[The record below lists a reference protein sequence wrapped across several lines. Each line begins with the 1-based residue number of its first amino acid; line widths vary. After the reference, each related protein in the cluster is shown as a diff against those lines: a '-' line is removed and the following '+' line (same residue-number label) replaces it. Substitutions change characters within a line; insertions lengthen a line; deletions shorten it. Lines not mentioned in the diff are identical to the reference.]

1 MLKHCKILQTDVQEE
16 RVGTP
21 RIPGGSGPKIDADAV
36 LGALRKVH
44 DPDLRKD
51 IVSLGMIKDLR
62 IDHEPDGA
70 VVSFT
75 FELTTPACPVRNQLE
90 SMAREAVRSL
100 EGVKR
105 VDVKM
110 AASVRASSRQSPE
123 NIVPQVKNLVAV
135 GSGKGGVGKSTVA
148 ANLAVALG
156 QRGAKVGLL
165 DADIYGPT
173 IPAMMGTRSKPRYT
187 GEKLIPLQAYGIK
200 MMSLGLLTEADTPV
214 IWRGP
219 LVGGAVRQM
228 LSDVDWGELDYL
240 VIDLP
245 PGTGDAPLTLIQ
257 TVPLT
262 GAIIVTTPQD
272 VALNIATK
280 ALAMF
285 RHLHVHIL
293 GIVENMS
300 YYECPECGHK
310 AYIFGHGGAASAA
323 ERLKVP
329 FLGEIPLSEAI
340 RKTGDAGR
348 PIVMEDPQS
357 PLAQAFG
364 RVAEQLAAQ
373 ISITNARVIPTVQLH
388 LNR

>member
-1 MLKHCKILQTDVQEE
+1 MAIAN
-16 RVGTP
+16 TP
-21 RIPGGSGPKIDADAV
+21 GDGNAGVTPEAV
-36 LGALRKVH
+36 LSALRKVQ

-62 IDHEPDGA
+62 VENDSDGA

-90 SMAREAVRSL
+90 SMARGVVQAL
-100 EGVKR
+100 PGVKR
-105 VDVKM
+105 VDLKM
-110 AASVRASSRQSPE
+110 AASVRSSMRQPQADP
-123 NIVPQVKNLVAV
+123 VPGVKNIVAV

-187 GEKLIPLQAYGIK
+187 GEKLIPLEAYGIK
-200 MMSLGLLTEADTPV
+200 MMSLGLLTESDTPV

-228 LSDVDWGELDYL
+228 LTDVDWGELDYL
-240 VIDLP
+240 IIDLP

-300 YYECPECGHK
+300 YYVCPECGHK
-310 AYIFGHGGAASAA
+310 AYIFGHGGAAAA
-323 ERLKVP
+323 AQRLKVP
-329 FLGEIPLSEAI
+329 FLGEIPLAEEI
-340 RKTGDAGR
+340 RQTGDAGI
-348 PIVMEDPQS
+348 PIVVQHPD
-357 PLAQAFG
+357 LAQAQAIG
-364 RVAEQLAAQ
+364 QVAEQLAAQ
-373 ISITNARVIPTVQLH
+373 ISIRNTRVVPTVQLN

>member
-1 MLKHCKILQTDVQEE
+1 MAIVFSPDAGG
-16 RVGTP
+16 GTGVTP
-21 RIPGGSGPKIDADAV
+21 EAV
-36 LGALRKVH
+36 LNALRAVH

-51 IVSLGMIKDLR
+51 IVSLGMIKDLKV
-62 IDHEPDGA
+62 ENGADGA

-90 SMAREAVRSL
+90 NMARAAVQSVP
-100 EGVKR
+100 GVKR
-105 VDVKM
+105 VDLKM
-110 AASVRASSRQSPE
+110 AASVRASARQSPDSV
-123 NIVPQVKNLVAV
+123 VPGVKNIVAV

-156 QRGAKVGLL
+156 QRNAKVGLL

-187 GEKLIPLQAYGIK
+187 GEKLIPLEAFGIK
-200 MMSLGLLTEADTPV
+200 MMSLGLLTDADTPV

-228 LSDVDWGELDYL
+228 LSDVEWGELDYL

-300 YYECPECGHK
+300 YYVCPECGHK
-310 AYIFGHGGAASAA
+310 AYIFGHGGASSAA

-329 FLGEIPLSEAI
+329 FLGEIPLAEEI
-340 RKTGDAGR
+340 RKTGDAGI
-348 PIVMEDPQS
+348 PLVVEQPDSPQA
-357 PLAQAFG
+357 LAFG
-364 RVAEQLAAQ
+364 HVAEQLAAQ
-373 ISITNARVIPTVQLH
+373 ISIRNTRVIPTVQLN

>member
-1 MLKHCKILQTDVQEE
+1 VAIPFSPDGAG
-16 RVGTP
+16 GTGVTP
-21 RIPGGSGPKIDADAV
+21 EAV
-36 LGALRKVH
+36 LDALRKVH

-62 IDHEPDGA
+62 VDNAADGA
-70 VVSFT
+70 TVSFT

-90 SMAREAVRSL
+90 NMARTAVQAVP
-100 EGVKR
+100 GVKR
-105 VDVKM
+105 VDLKM
-110 AASVRASSRQSPE
+110 SASVRASTRQAPE
-123 NIVPQVKNLVAV
+123 SIVPDVKNIVAV

-187 GEKLIPLQAYGIK
+187 GDKLIPLEAYGIK
-200 MMSLGLLTEADTPV
+200 MMSLGLLTDTDTPV

-228 LSDVDWGELDYL
+228 LTDVDWGELDYL
-240 VIDLP
+240 IIDLP

-300 YYECPECGHK
+300 YYVCPECGHR
-310 AYIFGHGGAASAA
+310 AYIFGHGGASAAA

-329 FLGEIPLSEAI
+329 FLGEIPLSEGI
-340 RKTGDAGR
+340 RETGDAGI
-348 PIVMEDPQS
+348 PIVMERPQTAQ
-357 PLAQAFG
+357 AQAFG
-364 RVAEQLAAQ
+364 HVAEQLAAQ
-373 ISITNARVIPTVQLH
+373 ISIRNTRVIPTVQLN